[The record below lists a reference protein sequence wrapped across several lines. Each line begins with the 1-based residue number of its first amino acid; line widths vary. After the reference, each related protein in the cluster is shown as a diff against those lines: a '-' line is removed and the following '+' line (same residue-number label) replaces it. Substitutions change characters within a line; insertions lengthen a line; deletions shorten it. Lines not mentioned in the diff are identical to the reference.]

1 MKSLVFVL
9 QHLLFY
15 NFFIEITPQFA
26 ITNVW
31 YSSFETNE
39 SDSWSVTN
47 DNNPFQRV
55 LYSSINGIVS
65 SQDGNWAISAEGINC
80 ELLLPQLAY
89 YGGTITV
96 TFYANSPLPTVL
108 TVRFLKINL
117 ELLQIYD
124 VSITKSGWN
133 MYSLSLSNVQHPA
146 FLVSFLYRGG
156 YQMYMDSVNI
166 DIDGKIISCPILNTA
181 SHCGFTTETFSNY
194 GWVFSDTAAVW
205 NTTLGY
211 LYLKTNF
218 IYLGGSV
225 TGSMNFRA
233 AKSTVRATI
242 EISVYQTS
250 YSQKI
255 SSGYTDFDLTAS
267 TQYTVGQTYT
277 LLISFFTTT
286 IAAQLSSISMSVAG
300 KCNLCHPV
308 LTCNIF
314 TNGITCACSPF
325 SCLSPNTQCIVST
338 IDPSINPC
346 SCLPGYNT
354 DSSGNCIDINEC
366 QSSSPPCSWSN
377 GVCTNT
383 DGSFICSCK
392 SGWKMGQNN
401 SSCVDINECDSS
413 SPPCSWSNGVCL
425 NTNGSFICSCKN
437 GWMMGQDNVSCV
449 DINECK
455 SSSPPCSWSNGVCT
469 NTDGSFICSC
479 KSGWKMDQN
488 NSSCADINECDS
500 SSPPCSWSN
509 GVCLN
514 TNGSYIC
521 SCKNGWMMG
530 QDNVSCVDINECD
543 GSSPQCSWS
552 NGVCT
557 NTGGSFI
564 CSCKSGWKMGQNNS
578 SCVDINECDSS
589 SPPCSWSNGVCTNT
603 NGSFICSCKSGWKMG
618 QDNTSCVDINECQ
631 SSSPPCSWSNGV
643 CSNTNGSFICSCKNG
658 WKMGQDNASC
668 WDINECESFAPPC
681 SWSNGV
687 CTNTNGSYIC
697 SCKSGWKI
705 GQDNASCVDINECIS
720 MPLPCSWSNG
730 VCINTNGSYFCS
742 CKNEW
747 RLGQD
752 NASCVDKCNNTCVY
766 TYSNGVY
773 TNLCNGISSSLINTT
788 LLNCFDVSECIKE
801 NNCSWNEGVCTN
813 SLGSFKCLC
822 KNEWVLKKTSCTAP
836 STIFSSVFKSS
847 VKVKY
852 IPFKDTVV
860 FKFVE
865 VFICRLKNLFD
876 VINLSKCYA
885 ALQFNPSITNIVS
898 LGTGNPKTSRK
909 RRDVAYDNSP
919 LNDGEIYAIFFRG
932 YTSDGQNFTS
942 PYSQPLLVV
951 DPSSPCGPIDCFSY
965 KNQTCSEVNSTYA
978 KCYCKNGFISFDNL
992 VTCEDINE
1000 CNTLVQP
1007 CFWSNEVCINTNGS
1021 YLCTCDNGWL
1031 LAQDNASCVDINECE
1046 RFTSLC
1052 SWSNGAC
1059 INTNGSYFCSCKN
1072 GWAMGQDNSS
1082 CVDINECQS
1091 SAPPCS
1097 WRNGVCTNTNGN
1109 YLCSCMNG
1117 WKMGQDNASCA
1128 DINECQSSSPP
1139 CSWSNGVCLNTNG
1152 SYLCSC
1158 IVGWAMGL
1166 GNASCVDI
1174 NECQSSS
1181 PPCSWSNGVCTNTNG
1196 SYLCSCKNGWKIGQ
1210 DNASCVDINECQ
1222 NSAPPCSWSNGVCT
1236 NTNGSYLCSCKVG
1249 WKMGQD
1255 NASCVDINECDSSSP
1270 PCSWSNGVCS
1280 NTNGSFICSCKN
1292 GWKMGQDNA
1301 SCVDINECQNSAP
1314 PCSWSNGVCTNTNG
1328 NYLCSC
1334 KNGWKMGQDNASCV
1348 DINEC
1353 QSSGPPCSWSN
1364 GVCTNTNGSYL
1375 CSCKD
1380 GWTMGPDNAS
1390 CVDINE
1396 CQSSSPPC
1404 SWSNGVCSNTNG
1416 SYLCSCKNGWKIGQD
1431 NASCVDINECQSSA
1445 PPCSWSNGVCI
1456 NTNGSYICSCKNGWK
1471 MGQDNVSCVD
1481 NNECLSSAPPCS
1493 WSNGVCTNTN
1503 GSYLCSCKDGW
1514 TMGLDNASCVDINE
1528 CNSMSPPCT
1537 WSNGI
1542 CINTNGSY
1550 FCSCKNEWRLGQ
1562 DNASCVDKCNNT
1574 CVYTYSNG
1582 IYTNLCNDANG
1593 SLINTTLFKCFDVS
1607 ECIKNNNCSW
1617 NEGIC
1622 TNSMGSFKCSCHNEW
1637 ELGKNN
1643 NSCEAPSTIFSSV
1656 SMGSFKVKYVP
1667 FIEDVVFEF
1676 VVVYICRL
1684 NSPTDEINLDNCYP
1698 ALQFNPYTTT
1708 TISLGTGNPKTSRKR
1723 RAVTYDNSPLK
1734 EGEVYAIF
1742 FRGYTSDGQNYSSP
1756 YSKPLLVI
1764 DSTSPCVPIDCHSY
1778 KNQTCS
1784 LVNSTYAKCYCK
1796 NGFISF
1802 DNLVTCEDI
1811 NECLSVSNVCYKN
1824 SQCTNL
1830 IGSFMCSCID
1840 GYKFKDYSNGCV
1852 DINECETSCN
1862 TSNTT
1867 CINTIGSYECRCNIA
1882 GSFYNTTLGLCQDL
1896 NECSSTKPCDSVRG
1910 ICYNQDIFE
1919 TGKPYSCSCPSGWEL
1934 SKDGNNSC
1942 VDINECLTLCSG
1954 VNAFCINTV
1963 GSYKCSCAVGFSLN
1977 ASSQCQL
1984 NNCSCPLNSKCAV
1997 NGTINGNFGCTC
2009 DFGYSPNYM
2018 SNCEV
2023 IDQCEGTKNCMKP
2036 HQFCQNV
2043 YSNFSF
2049 ICLCRDGYQ
2058 KVGDECI
2065 AINVSVCNQS
2075 SKNNISLCSFNQQ
2088 CFDTKSS
2095 YECRCL
2101 TGYEK
2106 TESGQCQDINE
2117 CEGNVLACQ
2126 PNADC
2131 INTNGSYY
2139 CKCKEGF
2146 VGTNVSN
2153 TTMMLCYTT
2162 SVWSSWEQIGVCS
2175 ERCSTNKNQGRL
2187 KFQRFCEAIDFS
2199 NCNGDFFK
2207 QEMCNSEFCDNK
2219 IEILKSIDCQK
2230 WPYMQANLIS
2240 QTVLNNET
2248 WLKKLR
2254 TWGGWK
2260 AKTCGQLLT
2269 DASKIVNQ
2277 DIEIIVKEI
2286 KLLLDDRNTLQK
2298 VIDCNTSNQQK
2309 NSLQRQYIAIYSR
2322 LTMYRAI
2329 KATLSKLKSRIDVKL
2344 NECTRQLTMF
2354 GSYASM

>member
-1 MKSLVFVL
+1 MNPLYLVL
-9 QHLLFY
+9 KHLILY
-15 NFFIEITPQFA
+15 IFFGEINSQSTS
-26 ITNVW
+26 VW
-31 YSSFETNE
+31 ISSFETNE
-39 SDSWSVTN
+39 SDSWNITI
-47 DNNPFQRV
+47 NNNRFQRV
-55 LYSSINGIVS
+55 LYSSISSIVS
-65 SQDGNWAISAEGINC
+65 PQDGKWAVSAKGINS

-96 TFYANSPLPTVL
+96 TFYANSLQPNVL
-108 TVRFLKINL
+108 TVRFLKVNF
-117 ELLQIYD
+117 ELLQEYD
-124 VSITKSGWN
+124 VITSNQWN
-133 MYSLSLSNVQHPA
+133 RYSKSLSNIQYPA
-146 FLVSFLYRGG
+146 FLVSFLYNSDSPI
-156 YQMYMDSVNI
+156 YVDSVEI
-166 DIDGKIISCPILNTA
+166 DIDGQIISCPVISADNPCA
-181 SHCGFTTETFSNY
+181 FTTDIKKTY
-194 GWVFSDTAAVW
+194 GWVFKDTEAFWGIAP
-205 NTTLGY
+205 GY

-218 IYLGGSV
+218 LYLGGLII
-225 TGSMNFRA
+225 GSMNFRA
-233 AKSTVRATI
+233 KATTGWVTI
-242 EISVYQTS
+242 IISVNQTS
-250 YSQKI
+250 YVQKV

-277 LLISFFTTT
+277 LLISFDSTTT
-286 IAAQLSSISMSVAG
+286 EARLTSLSMSVAG
-300 KCNLCHPV
+300 NDSACHSV
-308 LTCNIF
+308 LSYTVF
-314 TNGITCACSPF
+314 TNGITCRCNEN
-325 SCLSPNTQCIVST
+325 SCPSPNTQCIVST
-338 IDPSINPC
+338 IDPSIYPC
-346 SCLPGYNT
+346 ICLSGYT
-354 DSSGNCIDINEC
+354 KDALGNC
-366 QSSSPPCSWSN
+366 
-377 GVCTNT
+377 V
-383 DGSFICSCK
+383 
-392 SGWKMGQNN
+392 
-401 SSCVDINECDSS
+401 
-413 SPPCSWSNGVCL
+413 
-425 NTNGSFICSCKN
+425 
-437 GWMMGQDNVSCV
+437 
-449 DINECK
+449 
-455 SSSPPCSWSNGVCT
+455 
-469 NTDGSFICSC
+469 
-479 KSGWKMDQN
+479 
-488 NSSCADINECDS
+488 
-500 SSPPCSWSN
+500 
-509 GVCLN
+509 
-514 TNGSYIC
+514 
-521 SCKNGWMMG
+521 
-530 QDNVSCVDINECD
+530 
-543 GSSPQCSWS
+543 
-552 NGVCT
+552 
-557 NTGGSFI
+557 
-564 CSCKSGWKMGQNNS
+564 
-578 SCVDINECDSS
+578 
-589 SPPCSWSNGVCTNT
+589 
-603 NGSFICSCKSGWKMG
+603 
-618 QDNTSCVDINECQ
+618 
-631 SSSPPCSWSNGV
+631 
-643 CSNTNGSFICSCKNG
+643 
-658 WKMGQDNASC
+658 
-668 WDINECESFAPPC
+668 
-681 SWSNGV
+681 
-687 CTNTNGSYIC
+687 
-697 SCKSGWKI
+697 
-705 GQDNASCVDINECIS
+705 
-720 MPLPCSWSNG
+720 
-730 VCINTNGSYFCS
+730 
-742 CKNEW
+742 
-747 RLGQD
+747 
-752 NASCVDKCNNTCVY
+752 
-766 TYSNGVY
+766 
-773 TNLCNGISSSLINTT
+773 
-788 LLNCFDVSECIKE
+788 
-801 NNCSWNEGVCTN
+801 
-813 SLGSFKCLC
+813 
-822 KNEWVLKKTSCTAP
+822 
-836 STIFSSVFKSS
+836 
-847 VKVKY
+847 
-852 IPFKDTVV
+852 
-860 FKFVE
+860 
-865 VFICRLKNLFD
+865 
-876 VINLSKCYA
+876 
-885 ALQFNPSITNIVS
+885 
-898 LGTGNPKTSRK
+898 
-909 RRDVAYDNSP
+909 
-919 LNDGEIYAIFFRG
+919 
-932 YTSDGQNFTS
+932 
-942 PYSQPLLVV
+942 
-951 DPSSPCGPIDCFSY
+951 
-965 KNQTCSEVNSTYA
+965 
-978 KCYCKNGFISFDNL
+978 
-992 VTCEDINE
+992 DINE

-1128 DINECQSSSPP
+1128 
-1139 CSWSNGVCLNTNG
+1139 
-1152 SYLCSC
+1152 
-1158 IVGWAMGL
+1158 
-1166 GNASCVDI
+1166 
-1174 NECQSSS
+1174 
-1181 PPCSWSNGVCTNTNG
+1181 
-1196 SYLCSCKNGWKIGQ
+1196 
-1210 DNASCVDINECQ
+1210 
-1222 NSAPPCSWSNGVCT
+1222 
-1236 NTNGSYLCSCKVG
+1236 
-1249 WKMGQD
+1249 
-1255 NASCVDINECDSSSP
+1255 
-1270 PCSWSNGVCS
+1270 
-1280 NTNGSFICSCKN
+1280 
-1292 GWKMGQDNA
+1292 
-1301 SCVDINECQNSAP
+1301 
-1314 PCSWSNGVCTNTNG
+1314 
-1328 NYLCSC
+1328 
-1334 KNGWKMGQDNASCV
+1334 

>member
-1000 CNTLVQP
+1000 C
-1007 CFWSNEVCINTNGS
+1007 
-1021 YLCTCDNGWL
+1021 
-1031 LAQDNASCVDINECE
+1031 
-1046 RFTSLC
+1046 
-1052 SWSNGAC
+1052 
-1059 INTNGSYFCSCKN
+1059 
-1072 GWAMGQDNSS
+1072 
-1082 CVDINECQS
+1082 
-1091 SAPPCS
+1091 
-1097 WRNGVCTNTNGN
+1097 
-1109 YLCSCMNG
+1109 
-1117 WKMGQDNASCA
+1117 
-1128 DINECQSSSPP
+1128 
-1139 CSWSNGVCLNTNG
+1139 
-1152 SYLCSC
+1152 
-1158 IVGWAMGL
+1158 
-1166 GNASCVDI
+1166 
-1174 NECQSSS
+1174 
-1181 PPCSWSNGVCTNTNG
+1181 
-1196 SYLCSCKNGWKIGQ
+1196 
-1210 DNASCVDINECQ
+1210 
-1222 NSAPPCSWSNGVCT
+1222 
-1236 NTNGSYLCSCKVG
+1236 
-1249 WKMGQD
+1249 
-1255 NASCVDINECDSSSP
+1255 
-1270 PCSWSNGVCS
+1270 
-1280 NTNGSFICSCKN
+1280 
-1292 GWKMGQDNA
+1292 
-1301 SCVDINECQNSAP
+1301 
-1314 PCSWSNGVCTNTNG
+1314 
-1328 NYLCSC
+1328 
-1334 KNGWKMGQDNASCV
+1334 
-1348 DINEC
+1348 
-1353 QSSGPPCSWSN
+1353 
-1364 GVCTNTNGSYL
+1364 
-1375 CSCKD
+1375 
-1380 GWTMGPDNAS
+1380 
-1390 CVDINE
+1390 
-1396 CQSSSPPC
+1396 
-1404 SWSNGVCSNTNG
+1404 
-1416 SYLCSCKNGWKIGQD
+1416 
-1431 NASCVDINECQSSA
+1431 
-1445 PPCSWSNGVCI
+1445 
-1456 NTNGSYICSCKNGWK
+1456 
-1471 MGQDNVSCVD
+1471 
-1481 NNECLSSAPPCS
+1481 
-1493 WSNGVCTNTN
+1493 
-1503 GSYLCSCKDGW
+1503 
-1514 TMGLDNASCVDINE
+1514 
-1528 CNSMSPPCT
+1528 
-1537 WSNGI
+1537 
-1542 CINTNGSY
+1542 
-1550 FCSCKNEWRLGQ
+1550 
-1562 DNASCVDKCNNT
+1562 
-1574 CVYTYSNG
+1574 
-1582 IYTNLCNDANG
+1582 
-1593 SLINTTLFKCFDVS
+1593 
-1607 ECIKNNNCSW
+1607 
-1617 NEGIC
+1617 
-1622 TNSMGSFKCSCHNEW
+1622 
-1637 ELGKNN
+1637 
-1643 NSCEAPSTIFSSV
+1643 
-1656 SMGSFKVKYVP
+1656 
-1667 FIEDVVFEF
+1667 
-1676 VVVYICRL
+1676 
-1684 NSPTDEINLDNCYP
+1684 
-1698 ALQFNPYTTT
+1698 
-1708 TISLGTGNPKTSRKR
+1708 
-1723 RAVTYDNSPLK
+1723 
-1734 EGEVYAIF
+1734 
-1742 FRGYTSDGQNYSSP
+1742 
-1756 YSKPLLVI
+1756 
-1764 DSTSPCVPIDCHSY
+1764 
-1778 KNQTCS
+1778 
-1784 LVNSTYAKCYCK
+1784 
-1796 NGFISF
+1796 
-1802 DNLVTCEDI
+1802 
-1811 NECLSVSNVCYKN
+1811 LSVPNVCYKN

-1830 IGSFMCSCID
+1830 IGSFICSCID
-1840 GYKFKDYSNGCV
+1840 GYKFKDYSSGCV

-1862 TSNTT
+1862 TPNTT
-1867 CINTIGSYECRCNIA
+1867 CINTIGSYECHCNIT
-1882 GSFYNTTLGLCQDL
+1882 GSFYNTTSGLCQDL

-1934 SKDGNNSC
+1934 AKDGSNSC
-1942 VDINECLTLCSG
+1942 VDINECSTLCNG

-1963 GSYKCSCAVGFSLN
+1963 GSYKCSCAFGFSLN
-1977 ASSQCQL
+1977 TSSQCQL
-1984 NNCSCPLNSKCAV
+1984 NNCSCPLNSKC
-1997 NGTINGNFGCTC
+1997 TMNGNSGCTC
-2009 DFGYSPNYM
+2009 NFGYFPNYM

-2023 IDQCEGTKNCMKP
+2023 IDQCQGTKNCIKP

-2043 YSNFSF
+2043 YANLSF
-2049 ICLCRDGYQ
+2049 TCLCRDGYQ

-2075 SKNNISLCSFNQQ
+2075 LMNNISLCPYNQQ
-2088 CFDTKSS
+2088 CFDSNSS
-2095 YECRCL
+2095 FECRCL

-2106 TESGQCQDINE
+2106 NEFGQCQDINE
-2117 CEGNVLACQ
+2117 CKRNISVCQ

-2131 INTNGSYY
+2131 INTNGSYF
-2139 CKCKEGF
+2139 CKCKDGF
-2146 VGTNVSN
+2146 VGKNVTNPS
-2153 TTMMLCYTT
+2153 TMLCYTT
-2162 SVWSSWEQIGVCS
+2162 NVWSSWEQIGTCS
-2175 ERCSTNKNQGRL
+2175 ELCVKNEKQGKL

-2199 NCNGDFFK
+2199 SCNGDFFK
-2207 QEMCNSEFCDNK
+2207 EEMCNSELCDNK
-2219 IEILKSIDCQK
+2219 IAILKSVDCQK

-2240 QTVLNNET
+2240 QSVLNNET
-2248 WLKKLR
+2248 WLKILR

-2260 AKTCGQLLT
+2260 AKACGQLLT
-2269 DASKIVNQ
+2269 DASSLVNQ
-2277 DIEIIVKEI
+2277 DIENIVKEI
-2286 KLLLDDRNTLQK
+2286 KLLLDDRNTLRK
-2298 VIDCNTSNQQK
+2298 VIDCNVYNEQK
-2309 NSLQRQYIAIYSR
+2309 NSLQRQYIAMYSR
-2322 LTMYRAI
+2322 LTMYSAI

-2344 NECTRQLTMF
+2344 NECSRQLTMF
-2354 GSYASM
+2354 GSYATL

>member
-1 MKSLVFVL
+1 MNPLYLVL
-9 QHLLFY
+9 KHLILY
-15 NFFIEITPQFA
+15 IFFGEINSQSTS
-26 ITNVW
+26 VW
-31 YSSFETNE
+31 ISSFETNE
-39 SDSWSVTN
+39 SDSWNITI
-47 DNNPFQRV
+47 NNNRFQRV
-55 LYSSINGIVS
+55 LYSSISSIVS
-65 SQDGNWAISAEGINC
+65 PQDGKWAVSAKGINS

-96 TFYANSPLPTVL
+96 TFYANSLQPNVL
-108 TVRFLKINL
+108 TVRFLKVNF
-117 ELLQIYD
+117 ELLQEYD
-124 VSITKSGWN
+124 VITSNQWN
-133 MYSLSLSNVQHPA
+133 RYSKSLSNIQYPA
-146 FLVSFLYRGG
+146 FLVSFLYNSDSPI
-156 YQMYMDSVNI
+156 YVDSVEI
-166 DIDGKIISCPILNTA
+166 DIDGQIISCPVISADNPCA
-181 SHCGFTTETFSNY
+181 FTTDIKKTY
-194 GWVFSDTAAVW
+194 GWVFKDTEAFWGIAP
-205 NTTLGY
+205 GY

-218 IYLGGSV
+218 LYLGGLII
-225 TGSMNFRA
+225 GSMNFRA
-233 AKSTVRATI
+233 KATTGWVTI
-242 EISVYQTS
+242 IISVNQTS
-250 YSQKI
+250 YVQKV

-277 LLISFFTTT
+277 LLISFDSTTT
-286 IAAQLSSISMSVAG
+286 EARLTSLSMSVAG
-300 KCNLCHPV
+300 NDSACHSV
-308 LTCNIF
+308 LSYTVF
-314 TNGITCACSPF
+314 TNGITCRCNEN
-325 SCLSPNTQCIVST
+325 SCPSPNTQCIVST
-338 IDPSINPC
+338 IDPSIYPC
-346 SCLPGYNT
+346 ICLSGYT
-354 DSSGNCIDINEC
+354 KDALGNC
-366 QSSSPPCSWSN
+366 
-377 GVCTNT
+377 V
-383 DGSFICSCK
+383 
-392 SGWKMGQNN
+392 
-401 SSCVDINECDSS
+401 
-413 SPPCSWSNGVCL
+413 
-425 NTNGSFICSCKN
+425 
-437 GWMMGQDNVSCV
+437 
-449 DINECK
+449 
-455 SSSPPCSWSNGVCT
+455 
-469 NTDGSFICSC
+469 
-479 KSGWKMDQN
+479 
-488 NSSCADINECDS
+488 
-500 SSPPCSWSN
+500 
-509 GVCLN
+509 
-514 TNGSYIC
+514 
-521 SCKNGWMMG
+521 
-530 QDNVSCVDINECD
+530 
-543 GSSPQCSWS
+543 
-552 NGVCT
+552 
-557 NTGGSFI
+557 
-564 CSCKSGWKMGQNNS
+564 
-578 SCVDINECDSS
+578 
-589 SPPCSWSNGVCTNT
+589 
-603 NGSFICSCKSGWKMG
+603 
-618 QDNTSCVDINECQ
+618 
-631 SSSPPCSWSNGV
+631 
-643 CSNTNGSFICSCKNG
+643 
-658 WKMGQDNASC
+658 
-668 WDINECESFAPPC
+668 
-681 SWSNGV
+681 
-687 CTNTNGSYIC
+687 
-697 SCKSGWKI
+697 
-705 GQDNASCVDINECIS
+705 
-720 MPLPCSWSNG
+720 
-730 VCINTNGSYFCS
+730 
-742 CKNEW
+742 
-747 RLGQD
+747 
-752 NASCVDKCNNTCVY
+752 
-766 TYSNGVY
+766 
-773 TNLCNGISSSLINTT
+773 
-788 LLNCFDVSECIKE
+788 
-801 NNCSWNEGVCTN
+801 
-813 SLGSFKCLC
+813 
-822 KNEWVLKKTSCTAP
+822 
-836 STIFSSVFKSS
+836 
-847 VKVKY
+847 
-852 IPFKDTVV
+852 
-860 FKFVE
+860 
-865 VFICRLKNLFD
+865 
-876 VINLSKCYA
+876 
-885 ALQFNPSITNIVS
+885 
-898 LGTGNPKTSRK
+898 
-909 RRDVAYDNSP
+909 
-919 LNDGEIYAIFFRG
+919 
-932 YTSDGQNFTS
+932 
-942 PYSQPLLVV
+942 
-951 DPSSPCGPIDCFSY
+951 
-965 KNQTCSEVNSTYA
+965 
-978 KCYCKNGFISFDNL
+978 
-992 VTCEDINE
+992 DINE

-1380 GWTMGPDNAS
+1380 GWTMGP
-1390 CVDINE
+1390 
-1396 CQSSSPPC
+1396 
-1404 SWSNGVCSNTNG
+1404 
-1416 SYLCSCKNGWKIGQD
+1416 D

>member
-377 GVCTNT
+377 GVC
-383 DGSFICSCK
+383 
-392 SGWKMGQNN
+392 
-401 SSCVDINECDSS
+401 
-413 SPPCSWSNGVCL
+413 
-425 NTNGSFICSCKN
+425 
-437 GWMMGQDNVSCV
+437 
-449 DINECK
+449 
-455 SSSPPCSWSNGVCT
+455 
-469 NTDGSFICSC
+469 
-479 KSGWKMDQN
+479 
-488 NSSCADINECDS
+488 
-500 SSPPCSWSN
+500 
-509 GVCLN
+509 
-514 TNGSYIC
+514 
-521 SCKNGWMMG
+521 
-530 QDNVSCVDINECD
+530 
-543 GSSPQCSWS
+543 
-552 NGVCT
+552 
-557 NTGGSFI
+557 
-564 CSCKSGWKMGQNNS
+564 
-578 SCVDINECDSS
+578 
-589 SPPCSWSNGVCTNT
+589 
-603 NGSFICSCKSGWKMG
+603 
-618 QDNTSCVDINECQ
+618 
-631 SSSPPCSWSNGV
+631 
-643 CSNTNGSFICSCKNG
+643 SNTNGSFICSCKNG

-1000 CNTLVQP
+1000 C
-1007 CFWSNEVCINTNGS
+1007 
-1021 YLCTCDNGWL
+1021 
-1031 LAQDNASCVDINECE
+1031 
-1046 RFTSLC
+1046 
-1052 SWSNGAC
+1052 
-1059 INTNGSYFCSCKN
+1059 
-1072 GWAMGQDNSS
+1072 
-1082 CVDINECQS
+1082 
-1091 SAPPCS
+1091 
-1097 WRNGVCTNTNGN
+1097 
-1109 YLCSCMNG
+1109 
-1117 WKMGQDNASCA
+1117 
-1128 DINECQSSSPP
+1128 
-1139 CSWSNGVCLNTNG
+1139 
-1152 SYLCSC
+1152 
-1158 IVGWAMGL
+1158 
-1166 GNASCVDI
+1166 
-1174 NECQSSS
+1174 
-1181 PPCSWSNGVCTNTNG
+1181 
-1196 SYLCSCKNGWKIGQ
+1196 
-1210 DNASCVDINECQ
+1210 
-1222 NSAPPCSWSNGVCT
+1222 
-1236 NTNGSYLCSCKVG
+1236 
-1249 WKMGQD
+1249 
-1255 NASCVDINECDSSSP
+1255 
-1270 PCSWSNGVCS
+1270 
-1280 NTNGSFICSCKN
+1280 
-1292 GWKMGQDNA
+1292 
-1301 SCVDINECQNSAP
+1301 
-1314 PCSWSNGVCTNTNG
+1314 
-1328 NYLCSC
+1328 
-1334 KNGWKMGQDNASCV
+1334 
-1348 DINEC
+1348 
-1353 QSSGPPCSWSN
+1353 
-1364 GVCTNTNGSYL
+1364 
-1375 CSCKD
+1375 
-1380 GWTMGPDNAS
+1380 
-1390 CVDINE
+1390 
-1396 CQSSSPPC
+1396 
-1404 SWSNGVCSNTNG
+1404 
-1416 SYLCSCKNGWKIGQD
+1416 
-1431 NASCVDINECQSSA
+1431 
-1445 PPCSWSNGVCI
+1445 
-1456 NTNGSYICSCKNGWK
+1456 
-1471 MGQDNVSCVD
+1471 
-1481 NNECLSSAPPCS
+1481 
-1493 WSNGVCTNTN
+1493 
-1503 GSYLCSCKDGW
+1503 
-1514 TMGLDNASCVDINE
+1514 
-1528 CNSMSPPCT
+1528 
-1537 WSNGI
+1537 
-1542 CINTNGSY
+1542 
-1550 FCSCKNEWRLGQ
+1550 
-1562 DNASCVDKCNNT
+1562 
-1574 CVYTYSNG
+1574 
-1582 IYTNLCNDANG
+1582 
-1593 SLINTTLFKCFDVS
+1593 
-1607 ECIKNNNCSW
+1607 
-1617 NEGIC
+1617 
-1622 TNSMGSFKCSCHNEW
+1622 
-1637 ELGKNN
+1637 
-1643 NSCEAPSTIFSSV
+1643 
-1656 SMGSFKVKYVP
+1656 
-1667 FIEDVVFEF
+1667 
-1676 VVVYICRL
+1676 
-1684 NSPTDEINLDNCYP
+1684 
-1698 ALQFNPYTTT
+1698 
-1708 TISLGTGNPKTSRKR
+1708 
-1723 RAVTYDNSPLK
+1723 
-1734 EGEVYAIF
+1734 
-1742 FRGYTSDGQNYSSP
+1742 
-1756 YSKPLLVI
+1756 
-1764 DSTSPCVPIDCHSY
+1764 
-1778 KNQTCS
+1778 
-1784 LVNSTYAKCYCK
+1784 
-1796 NGFISF
+1796 
-1802 DNLVTCEDI
+1802 
-1811 NECLSVSNVCYKN
+1811 LSVPNVCYKN

-1830 IGSFMCSCID
+1830 IGSFICSCID
-1840 GYKFKDYSNGCV
+1840 GYKFKDYSSGCV

-1862 TSNTT
+1862 TPNTT
-1867 CINTIGSYECRCNIA
+1867 CINTIGSYECHCNIT
-1882 GSFYNTTLGLCQDL
+1882 GSFYNTTSGLCQDL

-1934 SKDGNNSC
+1934 AKDGSNSC
-1942 VDINECLTLCSG
+1942 VDINECSTLCNG

-1963 GSYKCSCAVGFSLN
+1963 GSYKCSCAFGFSLN
-1977 ASSQCQL
+1977 TSSQCQL
-1984 NNCSCPLNSKCAV
+1984 NNCSCPLNSKC
-1997 NGTINGNFGCTC
+1997 TMNGNSGCTC
-2009 DFGYSPNYM
+2009 NFGYFPNYM

-2023 IDQCEGTKNCMKP
+2023 IDQCQGTKNCIKP

-2043 YSNFSF
+2043 YANLSF
-2049 ICLCRDGYQ
+2049 TCLCRDGYQ

-2075 SKNNISLCSFNQQ
+2075 LMNNISLCPYNQQ
-2088 CFDTKSS
+2088 CFDSNSS
-2095 YECRCL
+2095 FECRCL

-2106 TESGQCQDINE
+2106 NEFGQCQDINE
-2117 CEGNVLACQ
+2117 CKRNISVCQ

-2131 INTNGSYY
+2131 INTNGSYF
-2139 CKCKEGF
+2139 CKCKDGF
-2146 VGTNVSN
+2146 VGKNVTNPS
-2153 TTMMLCYTT
+2153 TMLCYTT
-2162 SVWSSWEQIGVCS
+2162 NVWSSWEQIGTCS
-2175 ERCSTNKNQGRL
+2175 ELCVKNEKQGKL

-2199 NCNGDFFK
+2199 SCNGDFFK
-2207 QEMCNSEFCDNK
+2207 EEMCNSELCDNK
-2219 IEILKSIDCQK
+2219 IAILKSVDCQK

-2240 QTVLNNET
+2240 QSVLNNET
-2248 WLKKLR
+2248 WLKILR

-2260 AKTCGQLLT
+2260 AKACGQLLT
-2269 DASKIVNQ
+2269 DASSLVNQ
-2277 DIEIIVKEI
+2277 DIENIVKEI
-2286 KLLLDDRNTLQK
+2286 KLLLDDRNTLRK
-2298 VIDCNTSNQQK
+2298 VIDCNVYNEQK
-2309 NSLQRQYIAIYSR
+2309 NSLQRQYIAMYSR
-2322 LTMYRAI
+2322 LTMYSAI

-2344 NECTRQLTMF
+2344 NECSRQLTMF
-2354 GSYASM
+2354 GSYATL

>member
-578 SCVDINECDSS
+578 SCVDINECESSSPPCSWSNGVCLNTNGSFICSCKNGWKMGQDNASCWDINECDSS

-1481 NNECLSSAPPCS
+1481 
-1493 WSNGVCTNTN
+1493 
-1503 GSYLCSCKDGW
+1503 
-1514 TMGLDNASCVDINE
+1514 
-1528 CNSMSPPCT
+1528 
-1537 WSNGI
+1537 
-1542 CINTNGSY
+1542 
-1550 FCSCKNEWRLGQ
+1550 
-1562 DNASCVDKCNNT
+1562 
-1574 CVYTYSNG
+1574 
-1582 IYTNLCNDANG
+1582 
-1593 SLINTTLFKCFDVS
+1593 
-1607 ECIKNNNCSW
+1607 
-1617 NEGIC
+1617 
-1622 TNSMGSFKCSCHNEW
+1622 
-1637 ELGKNN
+1637 
-1643 NSCEAPSTIFSSV
+1643 
-1656 SMGSFKVKYVP
+1656 
-1667 FIEDVVFEF
+1667 
-1676 VVVYICRL
+1676 
-1684 NSPTDEINLDNCYP
+1684 
-1698 ALQFNPYTTT
+1698 
-1708 TISLGTGNPKTSRKR
+1708 
-1723 RAVTYDNSPLK
+1723 
-1734 EGEVYAIF
+1734 
-1742 FRGYTSDGQNYSSP
+1742 
-1756 YSKPLLVI
+1756 
-1764 DSTSPCVPIDCHSY
+1764 
-1778 KNQTCS
+1778 
-1784 LVNSTYAKCYCK
+1784 
-1796 NGFISF
+1796 
-1802 DNLVTCEDI
+1802 
-1811 NECLSVSNVCYKN
+1811 
-1824 SQCTNL
+1824 
-1830 IGSFMCSCID
+1830 
-1840 GYKFKDYSNGCV
+1840 
-1852 DINECETSCN
+1852 
-1862 TSNTT
+1862 
-1867 CINTIGSYECRCNIA
+1867 
-1882 GSFYNTTLGLCQDL
+1882 
-1896 NECSSTKPCDSVRG
+1896 
-1910 ICYNQDIFE
+1910 
-1919 TGKPYSCSCPSGWEL
+1919 
-1934 SKDGNNSC
+1934 
-1942 VDINECLTLCSG
+1942 INECLTLCSG